1 MPDII
6 THGLTAPVFSHRFLG
21 CFGFFYLQIT
31 FSTWFILK
39 TFPADSFLFFHQNNN
54 TPKSAQN
61 LLF

>member
-1 MPDII
+1 MDL
-6 THGLTAPVFSHRFLG
+6 GLQCSHIGFWVVLV
-21 CFGFFYLQIT
+21 FFYLQIT